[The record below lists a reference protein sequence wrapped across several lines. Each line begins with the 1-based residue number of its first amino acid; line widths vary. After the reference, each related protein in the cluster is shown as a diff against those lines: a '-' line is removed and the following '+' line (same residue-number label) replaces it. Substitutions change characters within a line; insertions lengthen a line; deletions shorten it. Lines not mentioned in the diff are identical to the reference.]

1 VEKKKRI
8 AILEKVLAS
17 ESVGDQET
25 LRKHLAKAGWKVS
38 QASLSRDLKALGAQ
52 RVRTPAGGYAYVLP
66 ASPPAAATAEAFRRR
81 FRTSVK
87 GVRRSSVLVLLFTPP
102 GEAQIIG
109 RLLDESPPPGLLGTV
124 AGDDTILAVAANEKA
139 ARSLE
144 RKFKEMIR

>member
-8 AILEKVLAS
+8 ALLEKVLAS

-25 LRKHLAKAGWKVS
+25 LRKRLARAGWKVS

-52 RVRTPAGGYAYVLP
+52 RVRTPGGDYAYVLP
-66 ASPPAAATAEAFRRR
+66 AAPPAAATAEAFRRR
-81 FRTSVK
+81 FATSVK

-109 RLLDESPPPGLLGTV
+109 RLLDESPPPSLLGTI
-124 AGDDTILAVAANEKA
+124 AGDDTILAVAASETAAKKLEK
-139 ARSLE
+139 
-144 RKFKEMIR
+144 KFKEMLS